1 MKSDPFYVKDSLS
14 SQFDNEDKIRQQK
27 KLEFMEQQRKDY
39 LEYLKM
45 KDNKK
50 TGTPFKITEDAE
62 YHPPIKK
69 LDNRDANLC
78 TNIAKDNQY
87 SREGYQIND
96 WKIPDKYEKNFNENY
111 IRGKNRSGYNIINH
125 QIYDVKELE
134 NKRTNPSLREELQQY
149 EKNLKNQF
157 QNLNINDNSPNK
169 YYENNQGQENKN
181 INDINQRNN
190 FINYEKQSQYPNL
203 NQKYQDMEVYQNYE
217 RPPQNYQRN
226 EINRNN
232 NDQPNI
238 PPENNYIQQIKE
250 EQDYKNYL
258 EYIKKKELME
268 KEKEYEE
275 YLRQK
280 EQNLQMQQ
288 EKEKEQYTYNNPNS
302 QRLPNFHN
310 FINTAEDY
318 KNKQNSYIDQ
328 YAENLE
334 QQRRDLEY
342 KRQQEQKVLTKENM
356 ELYAQQQK
364 NNNYKNEIS
373 QLPFDRFQEER
384 EEYYSNKKKNVS
396 TYSNLTSMTTTNPSL
411 KNDPNVKPFIDPEKA
426 YENKIKEEKMNKYRR
441 ELDEQ
446 IRNRPQGAY
455 GKINNDRRMEVPPDP
470 FSRGYNPNKNAT
482 NNNNQMMFNPITN
495 QPLSDYK
502 SQQEQMQKE
511 REKKINEL
519 YNLQERN
526 DKIENKDYIK
536 NKKEQI
542 PMEYNPYKN
551 PYSAYQGHP

>member
-157 QNLNINDNSPNK
+157 QNLNLNENSPNK

-181 INDINQRNN
+181 INDMNQRNN

-280 EQNLQMQQ
+280 GQNLQMQQ

-364 NNNYKNEIS
+364 NNNYKNDIS

-411 KNDPNVKPFIDPEKA
+411 KNDPNVKPFIDP
-426 YENKIKEEKMNKYRR
+426 
-441 ELDEQ
+441 
-446 IRNRPQGAY
+446 
-455 GKINNDRRMEVPPDP
+455 
-470 FSRGYNPNKNAT
+470 
-482 NNNNQMMFNPITN
+482 
-495 QPLSDYK
+495 
-502 SQQEQMQKE
+502 
-511 REKKINEL
+511 
-519 YNLQERN
+519 
-526 DKIENKDYIK
+526 
-536 NKKEQI
+536 
-542 PMEYNPYKN
+542 
-551 PYSAYQGHP
+551 

>member
-238 PPENNYIQQIKE
+238 PQENNYIKQIKE

-288 EKEKEQYTYNNPNS
+288 EKQKEQYTYNNPNS

-328 YAENLE
+328 FAENLE
-334 QQRRDLEY
+334 QQRRDLDY

-426 YENKIKEEKMNKYRR
+426 YENKIKEEKMNKYRK

-470 FSRGYNPNKNAT
+470 CK
-482 NNNNQMMFNPITN
+482 
-495 QPLSDYK
+495 
-502 SQQEQMQKE
+502 
-511 REKKINEL
+511 
-519 YNLQERN
+519 
-526 DKIENKDYIK
+526 YIK
-536 NKKEQI
+536 
-542 PMEYNPYKN
+542 
-551 PYSAYQGHP
+551 

>member
-157 QNLNINDNSPNK
+157 QNLNLNENSPNK

-181 INDINQRNN
+181 INDMNQRNN

-470 FSRGYNPNKNAT
+470 CK
-482 NNNNQMMFNPITN
+482 
-495 QPLSDYK
+495 
-502 SQQEQMQKE
+502 
-511 REKKINEL
+511 
-519 YNLQERN
+519 
-526 DKIENKDYIK
+526 YIK
-536 NKKEQI
+536 
-542 PMEYNPYKN
+542 
-551 PYSAYQGHP
+551 

>member
-190 FINYEKQSQYPNL
+190 FINYEKQSQYQNL

-217 RPPQNYQRN
+217 KPPQTYQRN

-238 PPENNYIQQIKE
+238 SQENNYIQQIKE

-288 EKEKEQYTYNNPNS
+288 EKKKEQYTYNNPNS

-446 IRNRPQGAY
+446 IRNRPQEAY
-455 GKINNDRRMEVPPDP
+455 GKINNDRRIEVPPDP
-470 FSRGYNPNKNAT
+470 CKLIYFY
-482 NNNNQMMFNPITN
+482 
-495 QPLSDYK
+495 Y
-502 SQQEQMQKE
+502 
-511 REKKINEL
+511 
-519 YNLQERN
+519 
-526 DKIENKDYIK
+526 
-536 NKKEQI
+536 
-542 PMEYNPYKN
+542 
-551 PYSAYQGHP
+551 

>member
-1 MKSDPFYVKDSLS
+1 MEVFHN
-14 SQFDNEDKIRQQK
+14 FDI
-27 KLEFMEQQRKDY
+27 LPY
-39 LEYLKM
+39 LDIFDL
-45 KDNKK
+45 
-50 TGTPFKITEDAE
+50 
-62 YHPPIKK
+62 
-69 LDNRDANLC
+69 
-78 TNIAKDNQY
+78 
-87 SREGYQIND
+87 
-96 WKIPDKYEKNFNENY
+96 
-111 IRGKNRSGYNIINH
+111 
-125 QIYDVKELE
+125 
-134 NKRTNPSLREELQQY
+134 
-149 EKNLKNQF
+149 
-157 QNLNINDNSPNK
+157 NLNINDNSPNK

-288 EKEKEQYTYNNPNS
+288 EKQKEQYTYNNPNS

-364 NNNYKNEIS
+364 NNNFKNEIS

-470 FSRGYNPNKNAT
+470 CK
-482 NNNNQMMFNPITN
+482 
-495 QPLSDYK
+495 
-502 SQQEQMQKE
+502 
-511 REKKINEL
+511 
-519 YNLQERN
+519 
-526 DKIENKDYIK
+526 YIK
-536 NKKEQI
+536 
-542 PMEYNPYKN
+542 
-551 PYSAYQGHP
+551 

>member
-87 SREGYQIND
+87 SRDGYQIND
-96 WKIPDKYEKNFNENY
+96 WKIPDKYEKNFDENY

-125 QIYDVKELE
+125 QIYDVKESE
-134 NKRTNPSLREELQQY
+134 KKRMNPSLRDELQQY

-157 QNLNINDNSPNK
+157 QNLNLNENAPNK
-169 YYENNQGQENKN
+169 YYENNQNQANKN

-203 NQKYQDMEVYQNYE
+203 NPKYQENDIYQNYE
-217 RPPQNYQRN
+217 KPPQDYQRN
-226 EINRNN
+226 QINRNN
-232 NDQPNI
+232 NYNQPNI
-238 PPENNYIQQIKE
+238 QPENNYIQQIKE
-250 EQDYKNYL
+250 EQEYKNYL

-280 EQNLQMQQ
+280 EQNLQI
-288 EKEKEQYTYNNPNS
+288 EKEREKNTYNIPDN

-364 NNNYKNEIS
+364 NNNYKNDIS

-426 YENKIKEEKMNKYRR
+426 YENKLKEEKMNKYRR

-446 IRNRPQGAY
+446 IRNRPQEAY
-455 GKINNDRRMEVPPDP
+455 GRINNDRRMEVPPDP
-470 FSRGYNPNKNAT
+470 C
-482 NNNNQMMFNPITN
+482 
-495 QPLSDYK
+495 K
-502 SQQEQMQKE
+502 S
-511 REKKINEL
+511 I
-519 YNLQERN
+519 
-526 DKIENKDYIK
+526 I
-536 NKKEQI
+536 
-542 PMEYNPYKN
+542 
-551 PYSAYQGHP
+551 

>member
-181 INDINQRNN
+181 INDIKQRNN

-470 FSRGYNPNKNAT
+470 CK
-482 NNNNQMMFNPITN
+482 
-495 QPLSDYK
+495 
-502 SQQEQMQKE
+502 
-511 REKKINEL
+511 
-519 YNLQERN
+519 
-526 DKIENKDYIK
+526 YIK
-536 NKKEQI
+536 
-542 PMEYNPYKN
+542 
-551 PYSAYQGHP
+551 

>member
-134 NKRTNPSLREELQQY
+134 NKRMNPSLREELQQY

-157 QNLNINDNSPNK
+157 QNLNLNENSPNK

-181 INDINQRNN
+181 INDMNQRNN

-217 RPPQNYQRN
+217 KPPQTYQRN

-364 NNNYKNEIS
+364 NNNFKNEIS

-470 FSRGYNPNKNAT
+470 CKF
-482 NNNNQMMFNPITN
+482 I
-495 QPLSDYK
+495 
-502 SQQEQMQKE
+502 
-511 REKKINEL
+511 I
-519 YNLQERN
+519 
-526 DKIENKDYIK
+526 
-536 NKKEQI
+536 
-542 PMEYNPYKN
+542 
-551 PYSAYQGHP
+551 

>member
-134 NKRTNPSLREELQQY
+134 NKRMNPSLREELQQY

-157 QNLNINDNSPNK
+157 QNLNLNENSPNK

-181 INDINQRNN
+181 INDMNQRNN

-288 EKEKEQYTYNNPNS
+288 EKQKEQNTYNNPNS

-364 NNNYKNEIS
+364 NNNFKNEIS

-470 FSRGYNPNKNAT
+470 CK
-482 NNNNQMMFNPITN
+482 
-495 QPLSDYK
+495 
-502 SQQEQMQKE
+502 
-511 REKKINEL
+511 
-519 YNLQERN
+519 
-526 DKIENKDYIK
+526 YIK
-536 NKKEQI
+536 
-542 PMEYNPYKN
+542 
-551 PYSAYQGHP
+551 

>member
-125 QIYDVKELE
+125 QIYDAKELE

-470 FSRGYNPNKNAT
+470 CK
-482 NNNNQMMFNPITN
+482 
-495 QPLSDYK
+495 
-502 SQQEQMQKE
+502 
-511 REKKINEL
+511 
-519 YNLQERN
+519 
-526 DKIENKDYIK
+526 YIK
-536 NKKEQI
+536 
-542 PMEYNPYKN
+542 
-551 PYSAYQGHP
+551 

>member
-134 NKRTNPSLREELQQY
+134 NKRMNPSLREELQQY

-157 QNLNINDNSPNK
+157 QNLNLNENSPNK

-181 INDINQRNN
+181 INDMNQRNN

-217 RPPQNYQRN
+217 KPPQTYQRN

-238 PPENNYIQQIKE
+238 PQENNYIQQIKE

-288 EKEKEQYTYNNPNS
+288 EKEKEQYAYNNPNS

-328 YAENLE
+328 FAENLE
-334 QQRRDLEY
+334 QQRRDLDY

-364 NNNYKNEIS
+364 NNNFKNEIS

-470 FSRGYNPNKNAT
+470 CK
-482 NNNNQMMFNPITN
+482 
-495 QPLSDYK
+495 
-502 SQQEQMQKE
+502 
-511 REKKINEL
+511 
-519 YNLQERN
+519 
-526 DKIENKDYIK
+526 YIK
-536 NKKEQI
+536 
-542 PMEYNPYKN
+542 
-551 PYSAYQGHP
+551 

>member
-149 EKNLKNQF
+149 EKNLKNQS

-181 INDINQRNN
+181 INDMNQRNN

-470 FSRGYNPNKNAT
+470 C
-482 NNNNQMMFNPITN
+482 
-495 QPLSDYK
+495 K
-502 SQQEQMQKE
+502 S
-511 REKKINEL
+511 I
-519 YNLQERN
+519 
-526 DKIENKDYIK
+526 I
-536 NKKEQI
+536 
-542 PMEYNPYKN
+542 
-551 PYSAYQGHP
+551 

>member
-1 MKSDPFYVKDSLS
+1 MSSDPFYVKDSLS
-14 SQFDNEDKIRQQK
+14 SQFDKEDKIRQQK
-27 KLEFMEQQRKDY
+27 RLEFMEQQRKDY

-364 NNNYKNEIS
+364 NNNFKNEIS

-470 FSRGYNPNKNAT
+470 CK
-482 NNNNQMMFNPITN
+482 
-495 QPLSDYK
+495 
-502 SQQEQMQKE
+502 
-511 REKKINEL
+511 
-519 YNLQERN
+519 
-526 DKIENKDYIK
+526 YIK
-536 NKKEQI
+536 
-542 PMEYNPYKN
+542 
-551 PYSAYQGHP
+551 

>member
-1 MKSDPFYVKDSLS
+1 
-14 SQFDNEDKIRQQK
+14 
-27 KLEFMEQQRKDY
+27 
-39 LEYLKM
+39 M

-268 KEKEYEE
+268 KEKEYGE

-364 NNNYKNEIS
+364 NNNYKNDIS

-470 FSRGYNPNKNAT
+470 CK
-482 NNNNQMMFNPITN
+482 
-495 QPLSDYK
+495 
-502 SQQEQMQKE
+502 
-511 REKKINEL
+511 
-519 YNLQERN
+519 
-526 DKIENKDYIK
+526 YIK
-536 NKKEQI
+536 
-542 PMEYNPYKN
+542 
-551 PYSAYQGHP
+551 

>member
-134 NKRTNPSLREELQQY
+134 NKRMNPSLREELQQY

-157 QNLNINDNSPNK
+157 QNLNLNENSPNK

-288 EKEKEQYTYNNPNS
+288 EKQKEQYTYNNPNS

-470 FSRGYNPNKNAT
+470 CK
-482 NNNNQMMFNPITN
+482 
-495 QPLSDYK
+495 
-502 SQQEQMQKE
+502 
-511 REKKINEL
+511 
-519 YNLQERN
+519 
-526 DKIENKDYIK
+526 YIK
-536 NKKEQI
+536 
-542 PMEYNPYKN
+542 
-551 PYSAYQGHP
+551 

>member
-125 QIYDVKELE
+125 QIYDIKELE

-190 FINYEKQSQYPNL
+190 FINYEKQSQYQNL

-288 EKEKEQYTYNNPNS
+288 EKQKEQYTYNNPNS

-441 ELDEQ
+441 ELEEQ

-470 FSRGYNPNKNAT
+470 CK
-482 NNNNQMMFNPITN
+482 
-495 QPLSDYK
+495 
-502 SQQEQMQKE
+502 
-511 REKKINEL
+511 
-519 YNLQERN
+519 
-526 DKIENKDYIK
+526 YIK
-536 NKKEQI
+536 
-542 PMEYNPYKN
+542 
-551 PYSAYQGHP
+551 

>member
-134 NKRTNPSLREELQQY
+134 NKRMNPSLREELQQY

-157 QNLNINDNSPNK
+157 QNLNINENGPNK
-169 YYENNQGQENKN
+169 YYENNQGQANKN
-181 INDINQRNN
+181 INDMNQRNN

-217 RPPQNYQRN
+217 KPPQNYQRN

-238 PPENNYIQQIKE
+238 PQENNYIQQIKE

-470 FSRGYNPNKNAT
+470 CK
-482 NNNNQMMFNPITN
+482 
-495 QPLSDYK
+495 
-502 SQQEQMQKE
+502 
-511 REKKINEL
+511 
-519 YNLQERN
+519 
-526 DKIENKDYIK
+526 YIK
-536 NKKEQI
+536 
-542 PMEYNPYKN
+542 
-551 PYSAYQGHP
+551 

>member
-134 NKRTNPSLREELQQY
+134 NKRMNPSLREELQQY

-157 QNLNINDNSPNK
+157 QNLNINENSPNK

-181 INDINQRNN
+181 INDMNQRNN

-280 EQNLQMQQ
+280 GQNLQMQQ

-364 NNNYKNEIS
+364 NNNYKNDIS

-470 FSRGYNPNKNAT
+470 CK
-482 NNNNQMMFNPITN
+482 
-495 QPLSDYK
+495 
-502 SQQEQMQKE
+502 
-511 REKKINEL
+511 
-519 YNLQERN
+519 
-526 DKIENKDYIK
+526 YIK
-536 NKKEQI
+536 
-542 PMEYNPYKN
+542 
-551 PYSAYQGHP
+551 

>member
-45 KDNKK
+45 KENKK
-50 TGTPFKITEDAE
+50 IGTPFKITEDAE

-470 FSRGYNPNKNAT
+470 CK
-482 NNNNQMMFNPITN
+482 
-495 QPLSDYK
+495 
-502 SQQEQMQKE
+502 
-511 REKKINEL
+511 
-519 YNLQERN
+519 
-526 DKIENKDYIK
+526 YIK
-536 NKKEQI
+536 
-542 PMEYNPYKN
+542 
-551 PYSAYQGHP
+551 

>member
-125 QIYDVKELE
+125 QIYDAKELE

-232 NDQPNI
+232 NDQSNI

-470 FSRGYNPNKNAT
+470 CK
-482 NNNNQMMFNPITN
+482 
-495 QPLSDYK
+495 
-502 SQQEQMQKE
+502 
-511 REKKINEL
+511 
-519 YNLQERN
+519 
-526 DKIENKDYIK
+526 YIK
-536 NKKEQI
+536 
-542 PMEYNPYKN
+542 
-551 PYSAYQGHP
+551 

>member
-125 QIYDVKELE
+125 QIYDAKELE

-157 QNLNINDNSPNK
+157 QNLNLNENSPNK

-181 INDINQRNN
+181 INDMNQRNN

-217 RPPQNYQRN
+217 KPPQTYQRN

-470 FSRGYNPNKNAT
+470 CK
-482 NNNNQMMFNPITN
+482 
-495 QPLSDYK
+495 
-502 SQQEQMQKE
+502 
-511 REKKINEL
+511 
-519 YNLQERN
+519 
-526 DKIENKDYIK
+526 YIK
-536 NKKEQI
+536 
-542 PMEYNPYKN
+542 
-551 PYSAYQGHP
+551 

>member
-134 NKRTNPSLREELQQY
+134 NKRMNPSLREELQQY

-157 QNLNINDNSPNK
+157 QNLNLNENSPNK

-181 INDINQRNN
+181 INDMNQRNN

-217 RPPQNYQRN
+217 KPPQTYQRN

-238 PPENNYIQQIKE
+238 PQENNYIKQIKE

-288 EKEKEQYTYNNPNS
+288 EKEKEQYAYNNPNS

-328 YAENLE
+328 FAENLE
-334 QQRRDLEY
+334 QQRRDLDY

-470 FSRGYNPNKNAT
+470 CK
-482 NNNNQMMFNPITN
+482 
-495 QPLSDYK
+495 
-502 SQQEQMQKE
+502 
-511 REKKINEL
+511 
-519 YNLQERN
+519 
-526 DKIENKDYIK
+526 YIK
-536 NKKEQI
+536 
-542 PMEYNPYKN
+542 
-551 PYSAYQGHP
+551 